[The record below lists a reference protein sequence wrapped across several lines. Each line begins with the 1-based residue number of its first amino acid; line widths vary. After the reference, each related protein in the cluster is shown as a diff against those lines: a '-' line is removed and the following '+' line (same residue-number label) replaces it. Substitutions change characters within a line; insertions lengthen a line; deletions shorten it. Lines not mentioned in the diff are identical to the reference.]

1 MKEGCERPVPTDAF
15 HFSAACTK
23 MYTNGTCPWSVWSS
37 VLKSIDM
44 DFSTSAGQG
53 LSTRNETFS
62 SEWVSMTVLSLSV
75 SFYSKG
81 REGGREGAYQY
92 VHDIAN
98 KIPRESPRCG

>member
-1 MKEGCERPVPTDAF
+1 MTRTDAF

-37 VLKSIDM
+37 VLKSIDI

-62 SEWVSMTVLSLSV
+62 SEWLSMTVLPLSFV
-75 SFYSKG
+75 PYKG
-81 REGGREGAYQY
+81 TKSRVDRVEGGRY
-92 VHDIAN
+92 V
-98 KIPRESPRCG
+98 PVCS